1 VTPRADLWLAGAC
14 SARAL
19 ELTLDSLLGQ
29 TETRFC
35 VRVPAAA
42 GEGSSA
48 ALLARYADPR
58 LLPGECADERAPFAA
73 EIEAGAVLAPTWLAR
88 LADALDGDPAAGAA
102 QCRVSLFDGARLR
115 AAPANETCP
124 AVLRRRGADFS
135 SRPLGSDASLRQ
147 LGGEASLRQLGGE
160 ASLRQ
165 LGGDAAGRVLT
176 LADKL
181 AIRRVPGA
189 AMPPQAQRRLETSLY
204 GLAYAPSAIEAERP
218 PTLHVV
224 VDTEAEFD
232 WDKPFAETLTGVSAM
247 TQVGSAQAIFDRY
260 GLRPT
265 YVVDYPVAAQD
276 AGADAIGAIAARGG
290 CAVGAHLHPWTNPP
304 FGAAIDQAMSFPGNL
319 PEAVEREKLDALL
332 ALMTRR
338 FGEPPA
344 FYKAGRYGL
353 GPHTAR
359 LIASRGIG
367 VDFSL
372 MPETD
377 MRDVHGPD
385 FRMVAAIPYDVG
397 DLGLLAVPMTRAD
410 LGPLSRWWRLRG
422 WLDTQTAALL
432 HVRGMLVRA
441 GLLERLTLT
450 PEGVSAKL
458 QIVLLR
464 TLLRRGHR
472 LFVLHFHSPSL
483 AAGHTP
489 YVRNE
494 AERAAFLARIDTV
507 CRWFFEE
514 LGGVPGRPWDLLPV
528 ERRSRYKG

>member
-1 VTPRADLWLAGAC
+1 MARLPLSQSSRRARSWHQPGWPGL
-14 SARAL
+14 
-19 ELTLDSLLGQ
+19 
-29 TETRFC
+29 
-35 VRVPAAA
+35 P
-42 GEGSSA
+42 
-48 ALLARYADPR
+48 PR
-58 LLPGECADERAPFAA
+58 LRPSLRRRGPGV
-73 EIEAGAVLAPTWLAR
+73 AV
-88 LADALDGDPAAGAA
+88 
-102 QCRVSLFDGARLR
+102 
-115 AAPANETCP
+115 
-124 AVLRRRGADFS
+124 VLRRRGAEEDG
-135 SRPLGSDASLRQ
+135 PL
-147 LGGEASLRQLGGE
+147 
-160 ASLRQ
+160 
-165 LGGDAAGRVLT
+165 VL
-176 LADKL
+176 LADRL
-181 AIRRVPGA
+181 AVLRAPA
-189 AMPPQAQRRLETSLY
+189 AELRPAQRRLATSLH
-204 GLAYAPSAIEAERP
+204 GLSYEPADIEAERP

-224 VDTEAEFD
+224 IDTEAEFD
-232 WDKPFAETLTGVSAM
+232 WDKPFAETLNAVSAM
-247 TQVGSAQAIFDRY
+247 AQVESAQAIFDRY

-265 YVVDYPVAAQD
+265 YVIDYPVASQE
-276 AGADAIGAIAARGG
+276 AGITAISAIADRGG

-319 PEAVEREKLDALL
+319 PEDIERAKLDALL
-332 ALMTRR
+332 AVIEER

-353 GPHTAR
+353 GPNTAR
-359 LIASRGIG
+359 LIAARGIS

-385 FRMVAAIPYDVG
+385 FRMVAAIPYDVRE
-397 DLGLLAVPMTRAD
+397 LGLLAVPMTRAD

-450 PEGVSAKL
+450 PEGVSATL

-494 AERAAFLARIDTV
+494 AERAAFLERIETV

-514 LGGVPGRPWDLLPV
+514 LGGLPGRPWDLLPV
-528 ERRSRYKG
+528 EQRSRFEG

>member
-1 VTPRADLWLAGAC
+1 MTGIASLTLRGTC
-14 SARAL
+14 GARAL
-19 ELTLDSLLGQ
+19 ELMLDSLLGQ
-29 TETRFC
+29 TETRFTLH
-35 VRVPAAA
+35 VPADCLDA
-42 GEGSSA
+42 EGA
-48 ALLARYADPR
+48 ALLRRYGDAR
-58 LLPGECADERAPFAA
+58 LVVGEAAAAAPYVGV
-73 EIEAGAVLAPTWLAR
+73 IEAGCVLAPTWLAR
-88 LADALDGDPAAGAA
+88 LAAALEQAPDAVSAACEASVFDGVALRPAAGAKT
-102 QCRVSLFDGARLR
+102 VTGALLRR
-115 AAPANETCP
+115 AAC
-124 AVLRRRGADFS
+124 
-135 SRPLGSDASLRQ
+135 
-147 LGGEASLRQLGGE
+147 GGEAWAG
-160 ASLRQ
+160 ASDLARF
-165 LGGDAAGRVLT
+165 GRSVAVPGRLV
-176 LADKL
+176 
-181 AIRRVPGA
+181 IRRESASGPA
-189 AMPPQAQRRLETSLY
+189 PLQRRLPTSLY
-204 GLAYAPSAIEAERP
+204 GLPYAPAAIEAERP

-232 WDKPFAETLTGVSAM
+232 WDKPFAENLTAVSALRE
-247 TQVGSAQAIFDRY
+247 VESAQAIFDRY

-265 YVVDYPVAAQD
+265 YVIDYPVAAQ
-276 AGADAIGAIAARGG
+276 AESAASIRAIADRGG

-319 PEAVEREKLDALL
+319 PTETEAAKLDAL
-332 ALMTRR
+332 MTLITEA
-338 FGEPPA
+338 FGERPA

-353 GPHTAR
+353 GPNTAR
-359 LIASRGIG
+359 LIAQRGIK

-385 FRMVAAIPYDVG
+385 FRMVAAIPYEVPS
-397 DLGLLAVPMTRAD
+397 LGLLAVPMTRAD

-432 HVRGMLVRA
+432 HVRGVLVRA

-472 LFVLHFHSPSL
+472 MFVLHFHSPSL

-494 AERAAFLARIDTV
+494 AERAAFLERIEVV

-514 LGGVPGRPWDLLPV
+514 LGGLPGRPWDLLPV
-528 ERRSRYKG
+528 ERRSRDGRK

>member
-1 VTPRADLWLAGAC
+1 MTPIAELVLEGGC

-29 TETRFC
+29 TEPRFC
-35 VRVPAAA
+35 LRVPATAC
-42 GEGSSA
+42 EGGSE

-58 LLPGECADERAPFAA
+58 FLPTGLTGSNGLSEPSEPGEPGETPPGQAPLHASIA
-73 EIEAGAVLAPTWLAR
+73 AGAVLAPTWLAR
-88 LADALDGDPAAGAA
+88 LAAALAADPPACAA
-102 QCRVSLFDGARLR
+102 QCGVSHFDGTRLSP
-115 AAPANETCP
+115 APAGATGTP
-124 AVLRRRGADFS
+124 ILRRRGAD
-135 SRPLGSDASLRQ
+135 P
-147 LGGEASLRQLGGE
+147 
-160 ASLRQ
+160 
-165 LGGDAAGRVLT
+165 AGPVVM
-176 LADKL
+176 LAERL
-181 AIRRVPGA
+181 AIMRVPA
-189 AMPPQAQRRLETSLY
+189 AAPAPPAQRRLQTGLY
-204 GLAYAPSAIEAERP
+204 GLAYDPSAIEAERP

-224 VDTEAEFD
+224 IDTEAEFD
-232 WDKPFAETLTGVSAM
+232 WDKPFAENLTAVSAM
-247 TQVGSAQAIFDRY
+247 AQIGDAQAIFDRY

-265 YVVDYPVAAQD
+265 YVIDYPVAAQE
-276 AGADAIGAIAARGG
+276 AGSAVLAAIAARDG
-290 CAVGAHLHPWTNPP
+290 CAIGAHLHPWTNPP
-304 FGAAIDQAMSFPGNL
+304 FGAPIDQAMSFPGNL
-319 PEAVEREKLDALL
+319 PEEVERAKLDALL
-332 ALMTRR
+332 AVIAAR
-338 FGEPPA
+338 FGETPA

-359 LIASRGIG
+359 LIAARGIS

-385 FRMVAAIPYDVG
+385 FRMVAAIPYDIRE
-397 DLGLLAVPMTRAD
+397 LGLLCVPMTRAD

-432 HVRGMLVRA
+432 HVRGVLVRA

-494 AERAAFLARIDTV
+494 AERAAFLARIEAV
-507 CRWFFEE
+507 CRWFFED

-528 ERRSRYKG
+528 EKRSRPRNDEGFGGDGTSPPTLT

>member
-1 VTPRADLWLAGAC
+1 MTAVASLILRGTCG
-14 SARAL
+14 ARAL
-19 ELTLDSLLGQ
+19 ELMLDSLIGQ
-29 TETRFC
+29 TEPGFTLH
-35 VRVPAAA
+35 VPAACIDA
-42 GEGSSA
+42 EGA
-48 ALLARYADPR
+48 ALLARYGDAR
-58 LLPGECADERAPFAA
+58 LVLGDAAPENAPAPGYVGV
-73 EIEAGAVLAPTWLAR
+73 IEAGCVLAPTWLAR
-88 LADALDGDPAAGAA
+88 LAAALDQA
-102 QCRVSLFDGARLR
+102 
-115 AAPANETCP
+115 
-124 AVLRRRGADFS
+124 
-135 SRPLGSDASLRQ
+135 
-147 LGGEASLRQLGGE
+147 
-160 ASLRQ
+160 
-165 LGGDAAGRVLT
+165 
-176 LADKL
+176 
-181 AIRRVPGA
+181 PGA
-189 AMPPQAQRRLETSLY
+189 ASAACQASVFDGVTLRPDVGAPSVAGALLRRAACAGLDWCAAEDLSRFGRSVAVPGRLVIRREAAEAPAPVQRRLETSLY
-204 GLAYAPSAIEAERP
+204 GVVYAPAAIEAERP
-218 PTLHVV
+218 PTLYVV

-232 WDKPFAETLTGVSAM
+232 WDKPFAENLTAVSALRP
-247 TQVGSAQAIFDRY
+247 VESAQAIFDRY

-265 YVVDYPVAAQD
+265 YVIDYPVAAQKES
-276 AGADAIGAIAARGG
+276 AAAIRAIAERGG

-319 PEAVEREKLDALL
+319 PAEIEAAKLDALM
-332 ALMTRR
+332 ALIAAE
-338 FGEPPA
+338 FGERPA

-353 GPHTAR
+353 GPNTAR
-359 LIASRGIG
+359 LIAQRGIQ

-385 FRMVAAIPYDVG
+385 FRMVAAIPYEVPSLD
-397 DLGLLAVPMTRAD
+397 LLAVPMTRAD

-472 LFVLHFHSPSL
+472 MFVLHFHSPSL

-494 AERAAFLARIDTV
+494 AERAAFLERIELV

-514 LGGVPGRPWDLLPV
+514 LGGLPGRPWDLLPV
-528 ERRSRYKG
+528 EKRSRERK

>member
-1 VTPRADLWLAGAC
+1 MNPVAAVLVQGTC

-19 ELTLDSLLGQ
+19 ELTIDSLLGQ
-29 TETRFC
+29 TEARFS
-35 VRVPAAA
+35 VRVPAGAGGGQAADLLTRYGDARFAVGDSAGAA
-42 GEGSSA
+42 GDYVA
-48 ALLARYADPR
+48 ILD
-58 LLPGECADERAPFAA
+58 
-73 EIEAGAVLAPTWLAR
+73 AGTILAPAWLAR
-88 LADALDGDPAAGAA
+88 LLAALQSDPAAGIAR
-102 QCRVSLFDGARLR
+102 CGLTLFDGATLR
-115 AAPANETCP
+115 VAPPDFPNE
-124 AVLRRRGADFS
+124 AVLRRR
-135 SRPLGSDASLRQ
+135 DAPA
-147 LGGEASLRQLGGE
+147 GGRTVSVGE
-160 ASLRQ
+160 
-165 LGGDAAGRVLT
+165 
-176 LADKL
+176 KL
-181 AIRRVPGA
+181 AILRVPA
-189 AMPPQAQRRLETSLY
+189 REAMPVQRRLATSLF
-204 GLAYAPSAIEAERP
+204 GLTYEPAAIEAERP

-224 VDTEAEFD
+224 IDTEAEFD
-232 WDKPFAETLTGVSAM
+232 WDKPFAETLTAVSALA
-247 TQVGSAQAIFDRY
+247 QVHNAQAIFDRY

-265 YVVDYPVAAQD
+265 YVIDYPVASQ
-276 AGADAIGAIAARGG
+276 ADGMAAIAAIADQGG

-319 PEAVEREKLDALL
+319 PPAIEAAKLDALL
-332 ALMTRR
+332 AVIEAR
-338 FGEPPA
+338 FGELPA

-353 GPHTAR
+353 GPNTAR
-359 LIASRGIG
+359 LIAERGIR

-385 FRMVAAIPYDVG
+385 FRMVAAIPYDVRG
-397 DLGLLAVPMTRAD
+397 LDLLAVPMTRAD

-494 AERAAFLARIDTV
+494 AERVAFLARIETV
-507 CRWFFEE
+507 CRWFFQE
-514 LGGVPGRPWDLLPV
+514 LGGMPGRPWDLLPV
-528 ERRSRYKG
+528 EKRSRLRKDKGR

>member
-1 VTPRADLWLAGAC
+1 MTGIASLTLRGRC
-14 SARAL
+14 GTRAL
-19 ELTLDSLLGQ
+19 ELMLDSLVGQ
-29 TETRFC
+29 TEPGFTLH
-35 VRVPAAA
+35 VPPDAVDA
-42 GEGSSA
+42 EGA
-48 ALLARYADPR
+48 ALLRRYGDARLMLSDLVAFDVSGARY
-58 LLPGECADERAPFAA
+58 LGVL
-73 EIEAGAVLAPTWLAR
+73 EAGCVLAPTWLAR
-88 LADALDGDPAAGAA
+88 LSAALDRAPDAAAAVCEASVFDGVALRPAGGAAAVAGALLRRDVGVGDDWRSA
-102 QCRVSLFDGARLR
+102 EDLARFGRTVTIPARLLITR
-115 AAPANETCP
+115 EPASAPAP
-124 AVLRRRGADFS
+124 V
-135 SRPLGSDASLRQ
+135 
-147 LGGEASLRQLGGE
+147 
-160 ASLRQ
+160 
-165 LGGDAAGRVLT
+165 
-176 LADKL
+176 
-181 AIRRVPGA
+181 
-189 AMPPQAQRRLETSLY
+189 QRRLETSLY
-204 GLAYAPSAIEAERP
+204 GVPYAPAAIETERP
-218 PTLHVV
+218 PTLFVV

-232 WDKPFAETLTGVSAM
+232 WDKPFAENLTAVSALR
-247 TQVGSAQAIFDRY
+247 QVESAQAIFDRY

-265 YVVDYPVAAQD
+265 YVIDYPVAAQ
-276 AGADAIGAIAARGG
+276 ADSAAAIRAIADRGG

-319 PEAVEREKLDALL
+319 PAETEAAKLDALM
-332 ALMTRR
+332 ALITAE
-338 FGEPPA
+338 FGERPA

-353 GPHTAR
+353 GPNTAR
-359 LIASRGIG
+359 LIAQRGIR

-385 FRMVAAIPYDVG
+385 FRMVAAIPYAVPSLD
-397 DLGLLAVPMTRAD
+397 LLALPMTRAD

-472 LFVLHFHSPSL
+472 IFVLHFHSPSL

-494 AERAAFLARIDTV
+494 TERAAFLERIELV

-514 LGGVPGRPWDLLPV
+514 LGGLPGRPWDLLPV
-528 ERRSRYKG
+528 EQRSREGK